1 MLFGGHVSGGVKAAP
16 ERAEAIGADALQLFV
31 QSPRAWRFPAHDP
44 DVLGS
49 FGDRARKAGMKAVFV
64 HAIYLC
70 NFASPDD
77 VIYEK
82 SVSTLRSTV
91 DTACAIEAD
100 GVVFHVGSH
109 LGAGFEAGLER
120 AVPAVAQ
127 VLERCSDTTWLLIE
141 NSAGTGGTIGRSLE
155 ELATLHERLG
165 RHPRL
170 GVCLDSCHLWASG
183 YDVTD
188 PATLDALLDDF
199 DNAIGLDRL
208 RALHVN
214 DSQTPFASN
223 RDRHANLKEGLIGD
237 KLSVLL
243 GHPRLQHLPA
253 VVETEGQHGKG
264 ADAEEMRKL
273 RELWKV
279 GTRKAGRSRAPARR
293 RGSSAARSGARGT
306 PGSRT
311 RGRRSG

>member
-1 MLFGGHVSGGVKAAP
+1 VLFGGHVGGGVKAAP
-16 ERAEAIGADALQLFV
+16 ERAQAIGANALQLFV
-31 QSPRAWRFPAHDP
+31 QSPRAWRFPNHDP
-44 DVLGS
+44 EVLAS
-49 FGDRARKAGMKAVFV
+49 FPERARKAGMKATLV

-70 NFASPDD
+70 NFASPDEE
-77 VIYEK
+77 IYEK

-91 DTACAIEAD
+91 DAACGIDAD

-109 LGAGFEAGLER
+109 LGSGFEAGLER
-120 AVPAVAQ
+120 AAPAIAQ

-155 ELATLHERLG
+155 ELATLVDRLG

-188 PATLDALLDDF
+188 PTALDALLDEF
-199 DNAIGLDRL
+199 DELIGLDRL

-214 DSQTPFASN
+214 DSATPLGSN
-223 RDRHANLKEGLIGD
+223 RDRHANMKEGLIGD
-237 KLSVLL
+237 GLSVFLAN
-243 GHPRLQHLPA
+243 PRFQDLPA

-264 ADAEEMRKL
+264 ADEHEIRKL
-273 RELWKV
+273 RELWRR
-279 GTRKAGRSRAPARR
+279 GRRAGSRRRAAARKAG
-293 RGSSAARSGARGT
+293 
-306 PGSRT
+306 
-311 RGRRSG
+311 

>member
-1 MLFGGHVSGGVKAAP
+1 MLFGGHVGGGVKAAP
-16 ERAEAIGADALQLFV
+16 ERAQAIGANALQLFV
-31 QSPRAWRFPAHDP
+31 QSPRAWRFPNHDP
-44 DVLGS
+44 EVLAS
-49 FGDRARKAGMKAVFV
+49 FPGRARKAGMKATLV

-70 NFASPDD
+70 NFASPDEE
-77 VIYEK
+77 IYEK

-91 DTACAIEAD
+91 DAACAIDAD

-109 LGAGFEAGLER
+109 LGSGFEAGLER
-120 AVPAVAQ
+120 AAPAIAQ

-155 ELATLHERLG
+155 ELATLVDRLG

-188 PATLDALLDDF
+188 PTALDALLDEF
-199 DNAIGLDRL
+199 DELIGLDRL

-214 DSQTPFASN
+214 DSATPLGSN
-223 RDRHANLKEGLIGD
+223 RDRHANMKEGLIGD
-237 KLSVLL
+237 GLSVFLAN
-243 GHPRLQHLPA
+243 PRFQDLPA

-264 ADAEEMRKL
+264 ADEHEIRKL
-273 RELWKV
+273 RELW
-279 GTRKAGRSRAPARR
+279 R
-293 RGSSAARSGARGT
+293 
-306 PGSRT
+306 
-311 RGRRSG
+311 RGRRAGAGRRRAARKAR

>member
-1 MLFGGHVSGGVKAAP
+1 VLFGGHVSGGVKAAP
-16 ERAEAIGADALQLFV
+16 ERAKEIGAEALQLFV
-31 QSPRAWRFPAHDP
+31 QSPRAWRFPNHDP
-44 DVLGS
+44 DVLAG
-49 FGDRARKAGMKAVFV
+49 FAGRAREAGIGTTLV

-77 VIYEK
+77 EIYGK
-82 SVSTLRSTV
+82 SVSTLRGTV
-91 DTACAIEAD
+91 DTACAIGAE

-109 LGAGFEAGLER
+109 LGSGFEAGLER
-120 AVPAVAQ
+120 AAPAIGQ

-155 ELATLHERLG
+155 ELATLVDRLD

-188 PATLDALLDDF
+188 PPALDSLLDEF
-199 DNAIGLDRL
+199 DSLIGLDRL

-214 DSQTPFASN
+214 DSQTPLGSN
-223 RDRHANLKEGLIGD
+223 RDRHANLCEGLIGD
-237 KLSVLL
+237 KLSVFL
-243 GHPRLQHLPA
+243 GNRRLQDLPA

-273 RELWKV
+273 KKLWKA
-279 GTRKAGRSRAPARR
+279 GTTRTRAPARR
-293 RGSSAARSGARGT
+293 RGSSAGRRAARGT
-306 PGSRT
+306 RGSRS